1 MFYAMHGAWHSVF
14 YIKKSLKEQR
24 MKSKENEFQN
34 KVDSLELPKVKY
46 PTSGE
51 RL

>member
-1 MFYAMHGAWHSVF
+1 MFYAMHCAWHSVF

-34 KVDSLELPKVKY
+34 KVDSIALPKVKY